1 MLDEGYLIGLDYGS
15 ESARGVLV
23 DVGSGAVVAS
33 HTHPYTHGVMS
44 SALPDGTKLPEGWA
58 LQDASD
64 HKEAAAEILGVLGRG
79 RRVRGIGLGSTA
91 SSPLPTTADG
101 TPLSRLHP
109 GVPHA
114 YAKLWKHTAAQ
125 AQADR
130 ISSRGGDHLA
140 DVGGRL
146 SANSLLAKAAEM
158 AEEAPAL
165 WAEAERFI
173 EAGDWLA
180 WRLTGRETRSAAFA
194 AYKAGW
200 RVDFGYPADVV
211 PGLGAKLGEVR
222 PVGTAAGALTPA
234 WRERTGIGGE
244 AIVAVPVI
252 DSHSVVPAAG
262 AVEGGTLVAA
272 LGTSAVYLL
281 LDDVGRPLPPGIE
294 GLAFSGVVPGL
305 WCHEAGQ
312 AAFGDVLGWFVRAFP
327 RGDSVEDS
335 FAAYDAAAAGLEPGQ
350 AGVVALDWWNGNRVP
365 HGDARLSGLFAGMT
379 LRTTAVDLYRAL
391 LESLCF
397 GARAIVDRFSDGGVP
412 VGRVVMTSGLSLANP
427 GLMQIIAD
435 VLGRDIAVPRQA
447 QLTAVGSAIHAAVA
461 CGVAPDY
468 REAARRFGARDT
480 IFYQPNPAA
489 RGSYDALYRA
499 CRTLGDAPS
508 TRDAML
514 ALRAAVPH
522 QIV

>member
-1 MLDEGYLIGLDYGS
+1 MGESHLIGLDYGS
-15 ESARGVLV
+15 ESARGVLIAV
-23 DVGSGAVVAS
+23 RSGAVVAT
-33 HTHPYTHGVMS
+33 HTYTYTHGVMS
-44 SALPDGTKLPEGWA
+44 SAVPDGTTMPSGWA

-64 HKEAAAEILGVLGRG
+64 YEEAAAAILGALGRG
-79 RRVRGIGLGSTA
+79 RTVRGIGLGVTA
-91 SSPLPTTADG
+91 SSPLPAMGDG
-101 TPLSRLHP
+101 TPLSRPHP
-109 GVPHA
+109 GMPHA
-114 YAKLWKHTAAQ
+114 YVKLWKHAAAQ
-125 AQADR
+125 VQADR
-130 ISSRGGDHLA
+130 ISARGGDHLA

-158 AEEAPAL
+158 AEEAPIL

-180 WRLTGRETRSAAFA
+180 WRLTSRETRSAAFA

-200 RVDFGYPADVV
+200 RAGFGYPADIV
-211 PGLGAKLGEVR
+211 PGLDAKLGEVH

-244 AIVAVPVI
+244 AVVAVPVI
-252 DSHSVVPAAG
+252 DSHTVVPATG

-281 LDDVGRPLPPGIE
+281 LDDVGRPLPTGIE
-294 GLAFSGVVPGL
+294 GRTLGGVVPGL

-327 RGDSVEDS
+327 RGAGVEDS
-335 FAAYDAAAAGLEPGQ
+335 FANYDAAAAALAPGE

-365 HGDARLSGLFAGMT
+365 HGDARLSGLLAGMT

-397 GARAIVDRFSDGGVP
+397 GARAVVDRFTDGGLP
-412 VGRVVMTSGLSLANP
+412 VERVVMTSGLSLASP
-427 GLMQIIAD
+427 LLMQIMAD
-435 VLGRDIAVPRQA
+435 VLGRDVAVPRRA
-447 QLTAVGSAIHAAVA
+447 QLTAVGGAIHAAVS
-461 CGVAPDY
+461 CGVARDY
-468 REAARRFGARDT
+468 GEAARRFGAWNT
-480 IFYQPNPAA
+480 ILYRPDPAA
-489 RGSYDALYRA
+489 GARYDTLYRA
-499 CRTLGDAPS
+499 YRTLGDAPA
-508 TRDAML
+508 TRDAMHV
-514 ALRAAVPH
+514 LRAATAH

>member
-1 MLDEGYLIGLDYGS
+1 MGESHLIGLDYGS

-23 DVGSGAVVAS
+23 DVRSGAVLAT
-33 HTHPYTHGVMS
+33 HTHTYTHGVMS
-44 SALPDGTKLPEGWA
+44 SALPDGTTMPLGWA

-64 HKEAAAEILGVLGRG
+64 YEEAAAAILGALGRG
-79 RRVRGIGLGSTA
+79 RSVRGIGLGFTA
-91 SSPLPTTADG
+91 SSPLPAMADG
-101 TPLSRLHP
+101 MPLSCLHP

-114 YAKLWKHTAAQ
+114 YVKLWKHAAAQ
-125 AQADR
+125 AQAER
-130 ISSRGGDHLA
+130 ISARGGDHLA

-158 AEEAPAL
+158 AEEAPTL
-165 WAEAERFI
+165 WAEADRFI

-194 AYKAGW
+194 AYKADW
-200 RVDFGYPADVV
+200 RAGSGYPVDAV
-211 PGLGAKLGEVR
+211 PGLGAKLGDVH
-222 PVGTAAGALTPA
+222 PVGAAAGALTPA

-244 AIVAVPVI
+244 AVVAVPVI
-252 DSHSVVPAAG
+252 DSHSTVPATG

-294 GLAFSGVVPGL
+294 GRAFGGVVPGL

-312 AAFGDVLGWFVRAFP
+312 AAFGDMLGWFVRAFP
-327 RGDSVEDS
+327 RGDGVEIS
-335 FAAYDAAAAGLEPGQ
+335 FAAYDAAAAALAPGE

-365 HGDARLSGLFAGMT
+365 HGDARLSGLFTGMT
-379 LRTTAVDLYRAL
+379 LRTTAADLYRAL

-397 GARAIVDRFSDGGVP
+397 GARTVVDRFIDGGVP
-412 VGRVVMTSGLSLANP
+412 VERVVMTSGLSLANP
-427 GLMQIIAD
+427 LLMQIMAD
-435 VLGRDIAVPRQA
+435 VLGRDVAVPRQA

-461 CGVAPDY
+461 CGVARDY
-468 REAARRFGARDT
+468 GEAARRFGARDA
-480 IFYQPNPAA
+480 ILYRPDPVV
-489 RGSYDALYRA
+489 GDCYDALYRA
-499 CRTLGDAPS
+499 YRTLGDAAP

-514 ALRAAVPH
+514 ALRAAAPRTTSV
-522 QIV
+522 

>member
-1 MLDEGYLIGLDYGS
+1 MQEGHLIGLDYGS

-23 DVGSGAVVAS
+23 DVRSGDVVAS
-33 HTHPYTHGVMS
+33 RTHPYRHGVIV
-44 SALPDGTKLPEGWA
+44 SALPDGTALPAGWA

-64 HKEAAAEILGVLGRG
+64 YEEAAAALLAALGRD
-79 RRVRGIGLGSTA
+79 RTVHGIGFGFTA
-91 SSPLPTTADG
+91 SSPLPSSADG
-101 TPLSRLHP
+101 TPLSRSKP
-109 GVPHA
+109 SVPHA
-114 YAKLWKHTAAQ
+114 YVKLWKHGAAQ

-130 ISSRGGDHLA
+130 ISASGGRHLV

-158 AEEAPAL
+158 AEEAPLL
-165 WAEAERFI
+165 WAEADRFI

-194 AYKAGW
+194 AYKADW
-200 RVDFGYPADVV
+200 RAGFGYPADAV
-211 PGLGAKLGEVR
+211 PGLAAKLGEVR
-222 PVGTAAGALTPA
+222 PVGTAAGALAPA
-234 WRERTGIGGE
+234 WRGRTGISGE
-244 AIVAVPVI
+244 ATVAVPVI
-252 DSHSVVPAAG
+252 DSHMVVPAAG

-281 LDDVGRPLPPGIE
+281 LDDVGRPLPPGVE
-294 GLAFSGVVPGL
+294 GRALGAVIPGL

-327 RGDSVEDS
+327 RGGSAADS
-335 FAAYDAAAAGLEPGQ
+335 FAAYDAAAAALAPGG

-365 HGDARLSGLFAGMT
+365 HGEARLSGLFAGMT

-391 LESLCF
+391 LEALCF
-397 GARAIVDRFSDGGVP
+397 GARAIVDRFADGGVP
-412 VGRVVMTSGLSLANP
+412 VGRVVMASGLSLANP
-427 GLMQIIAD
+427 LLMQIMAD

-447 QLTAVGSAIHAAVA
+447 QLTAVGGAIHAAVA
-461 CGVAPDY
+461 CGLARDY
-468 REAARRFGARDT
+468 GEAARRFGARDAVL
-480 IFYQPNPAA
+480 YRPQAAA
-489 RGSYDALYRA
+489 RHRYDALYRA
-499 CRTLGDAPS
+499 YRTLGDASS

>member
-1 MLDEGYLIGLDYGS
+1 MGEGHLIGLDYGS

-23 DVGSGAVVAS
+23 DVRSGTVVAS
-33 HTHPYTHGVMS
+33 DTHPYRHGVMS
-44 SALPDGTKLPEGWA
+44 SALPDGTPLPSGCA

-64 HKEAAAEILGVLGRG
+64 YEEAAAAILGALGRG
-79 RRVRGIGLGSTA
+79 RTVRGIGLGFTA
-91 SSPLPTTADG
+91 SSPLPATADG
-101 TPLSRLHP
+101 TPLSRLRP
-109 GVPHA
+109 GTPHA
-114 YAKLWKHTAAQ
+114 YVKLWKHAAAQ

-130 ISSRGGDHLA
+130 ISASGDDHLA

-146 SANSLLAKAAEM
+146 SANSLLAKAAEVM
-158 AEEAPAL
+158 EDAPAF
-165 WAEAERFI
+165 WAEVDRFI

-180 WRLTGRETRSAAFA
+180 WRLTGREVRSAAFA
-194 AYKAGW
+194 AYKADW
-200 RVDFGYPADVV
+200 RVGFGYPADAV

-222 PVGTAAGALTPA
+222 PVGMAAGVLTPA
-234 WRERTGIGGE
+234 WRARTGIGGE
-244 AIVAVPVI
+244 AVVAVPVI
-252 DSHSVVPAAG
+252 DSHTVVPAAG

-281 LDDVGRPLPPGIE
+281 LDDVGCPLPPGIE
-294 GLAFSGVVPGL
+294 GRALGGVLPGL

-327 RGDSVEDS
+327 RGAGVEDS
-335 FAAYDAAAAGLEPGQ
+335 FAAYDAAAAALAPGE

-397 GARAIVDRFSDGGVP
+397 GARAVVDRFTDGGVP
-412 VGRVVMTSGLSLANP
+412 VERVVMTSGLSLANP
-427 GLMQIIAD
+427 LLMQIMAD
-435 VLGRDIAVPRQA
+435 VLGRDVAVPRRA
-447 QLTAVGSAIHAAVA
+447 QLTAVGGAIHAAVA
-461 CGVAPDY
+461 CGVAGDY
-468 REAARRFGARDT
+468 REAARRFGARDST
-480 IFYQPNPAA
+480 LYRPDPAG
-489 RGSYDALYRA
+489 RNRYDALYRA
-499 CRTLGDAPS
+499 YRTLGDAPS
-508 TRDAML
+508 TRNAML

>member
-1 MLDEGYLIGLDYGS
+1 MSEGHLIGLDYGS

-23 DVGSGAVVAS
+23 DVRGGTVVAS
-33 HTHPYTHGVMS
+33 HTHPYRHGVIS
-44 SALPDGTKLPEGWA
+44 SALPDGTALPSGWA

-64 HKEAAAEILGVLGRG
+64 YEEAAAAILGALGRD
-79 RRVRGIGLGSTA
+79 RTVHGIGLGFTA
-91 SSPLPTTADG
+91 SSPLPATADG

-109 GVPHA
+109 GMPNA
-114 YAKLWKHTAAQ
+114 YVKLWKHAAAQ

-130 ISSRGGDHLA
+130 ISARGGDHLI

-158 AEEAPAL
+158 AEQAPIL
-165 WAEAERFI
+165 WAEAARFI

-194 AYKAGW
+194 AYKADW
-200 RVDFGYPADVV
+200 RVDSGYPADAV

-222 PVGTAAGALTPA
+222 PVGTAAGSLTPA
-234 WRERTGIGGE
+234 WRERTGIGGA

-252 DSHSVVPAAG
+252 DSHMVVPAAG

-281 LDDVGRPLPPGIE
+281 LDDIGRPLPSGIE
-294 GLAFSGVVPGL
+294 GRAQGGVVPGL

-312 AAFGDVLGWFVRAFP
+312 AAFGDALGWFVRAFP
-327 RGDSVEDS
+327 RGAGIEDS
-335 FAAYDAAAAGLEPGQ
+335 FAAYDAAAAALAPGE

-365 HGDARLSGLFAGMT
+365 HGDARLRGLFAGMT

-397 GARAIVDRFSDGGVP
+397 GARAIVDRFIDGGMP
-412 VGRVVMTSGLSLANP
+412 VERVAMTSGLSLANP
-427 GLMQIIAD
+427 LLMQIMAD
-435 VLGRDIAVPRQA
+435 VLGRDVAVPRGA
-447 QLTAVGSAIHAAVA
+447 QLTAVGGVIHAAVS
-461 CGVAPDY
+461 CGVARDY
-468 REAARRFGARDT
+468 GEAAHRFGARDT
-480 IFYQPNPAA
+480 ILYRPDLAA
-489 RGSYDALYRA
+489 GERYDALYRA
-499 CRTLGDAPS
+499 YRTLGDASS

-514 ALRAAVPH
+514 ALRAVEPH